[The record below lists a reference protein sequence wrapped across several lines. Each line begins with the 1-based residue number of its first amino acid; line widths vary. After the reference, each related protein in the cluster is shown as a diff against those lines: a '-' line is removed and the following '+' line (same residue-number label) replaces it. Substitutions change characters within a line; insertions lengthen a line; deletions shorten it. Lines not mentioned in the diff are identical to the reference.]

1 MAVTFTRHGKLYYL
15 DPGEFRPRVGQQ
27 VLVGTDDGPEVAQCV
42 WAPQWVSDEIGGLG
56 TMVGFAEDAQIARDE
71 ANRKR
76 KTEAT
81 ISARRIIRTSGL
93 PMKIAA
99 VDIIDSR
106 PDIDRLVLI
115 YFSAPHRVDFRD
127 LVRDL
132 AKALQSRIELRQ
144 VSPRDEAR
152 VQGGIGSCGRDL
164 CCATFLTD
172 FDPVSLRMAK
182 DQDLPLNPLRISGA
196 CGKLMC
202 CLKYEHPLY
211 QDFVEKAPA
220 IGERVDGPEGEG
232 VVVGHNVPSDT
243 VVVRLQADGRRVA
256 CPKAS
261 VCVARKSYDGMV
273 ADGGRTHAEAEPRP
287 AGPRTIELTTIEP
300 IAPADGSDRSDGS
313 DGSTGD
319 DASASARRASPSRQ
333 RRRQRREHDI
343 PEG

>member
-1 MAVTFTRHGKLYYL
+1 MAVTFARHGKLYYL

-211 QDFVEKAPA
+211 QDFVETAPA
-220 IGERVDGPEGEG
+220 IGERVEGPEGEG

-261 VCVARKSYDGMV
+261 VCVARKSYEGMV
-273 ADGGRTHAEAEPRP
+273 TDGGRSHSQAEPRP
-287 AGPRTIELTTIEP
+287 AGPQTIELTTIEP
-300 IAPADGSDRSDGS
+300 VAPGDGSDDEAGS
-313 DGSTGD
+313 ESSAPGST
-319 DASASARRASPSRQ
+319 RRASPSRQ
-333 RRRQRREHDI
+333 RRRLRREHDI

>member
-1 MAVTFTRHGKLYYL
+1 MVMAVTFARHGKLYYL

-27 VLVGTDDGPEVAQCV
+27 VLVGTDEGPEVAQCV

-56 TMVGFAEDAQIARDE
+56 TMVGFAGDAEIARDE
-71 ANRKR
+71 SNRKR

-81 ISARRIIRTSGL
+81 VITRRIIRTSGL
-93 PMKIAA
+93 PMKVAA
-99 VDIIDSR
+99 VDLIDSR

-115 YFSAPHRVDFRD
+115 YFSAPHRVDFRE

-132 AKALQSRIELRQ
+132 AKALQSRIELKQ

-211 QDFVEKAPA
+211 QDFQETAPA
-220 IGERVDGPEGEG
+220 IGERVDGPEGPG
-232 VVVGHNVPSDT
+232 VVIGHNVPSDT

-261 VCVARKSYDGMV
+261 VCSSRKNYEGMV
-273 ADGGRTHAEAEPRP
+273 AEGGRSHPEAERSTP
-287 AGPRTIELTTIEP
+287 ASTTVEVTTIDP
-300 IAPADGSDRSDGS
+300 IDPDTTNAVGADPAPH
-313 DGSTGD
+313 
-319 DASASARRASPSRQ
+319 ARRDSPSRH
-333 RRRQRREHDI
+333 RRRVRRDRDT